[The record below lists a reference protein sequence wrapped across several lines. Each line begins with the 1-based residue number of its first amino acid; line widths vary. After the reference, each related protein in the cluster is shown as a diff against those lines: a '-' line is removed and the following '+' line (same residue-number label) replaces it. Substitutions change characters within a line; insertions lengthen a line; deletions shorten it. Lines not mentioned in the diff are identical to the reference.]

1 MRFSKSVSSIP
12 FANCISASLVQIVSA
27 CIPVLINSSAVPTA
41 RLQEWLNNL
50 VPQVVKTLTPSY
62 AFLRCRVEVGRADIL
77 FEGADQMQ

>member
-1 MRFSKSVSSIP
+1 M
-12 FANCISASLVQIVSA
+12 
-27 CIPVLINSSAVPTA
+27 LINSSAVPTA

-77 FEGADQMQ
+77 FEGADQVIN